1 MPPQNPFRNR
11 KAVVSGLSCT
21 QAEIATPFK
30 CRSLDWIQCF
40 DCHSQDFN
48 SFPLNASQWETGR
61 SDSKQKATPRK
72 YTNWLEM
79 LSMWNQ
85 WLPHILAPYQCVI
98 WTSSMQQWRTVC
110 GTEGVKKCD
119 HGDWNDVTWY
129 LCTKHWNPQHSPAYD
144 VIDSWSSR
152 CWSWRLS
159 AQGILG
165 LLTVSM
171 IFFRPTPSWLRPG
184 RYTRSIV
191 AKDEL

>member
-85 WLPHILAPYQCVI
+85 WLPYILAPYQCVI

-110 GTEGVKKCD
+110 ETEGVKKMWAWGLKLC
-119 HGDWNDVTWY
+119 HLVFVRRKTLTSTAFTGTW
-129 LCTKHWNPQHSPAYD
+129 CHWFLKFSMLKLMF
-144 VIDSWSSR
+144 VSSR
-152 CWSWRLS
+152 NPWIAHCFHEMFT
-159 AQGILG
+159 
-165 LLTVSM
+165 TVLVK
-171 IFFRPTPSWLRPG
+171 IICCCHG
-184 RYTRSIV
+184 NY
-191 AKDEL
+191 

>member
-61 SDSKQKATPRK
+61 SDVSKKQHQGNTQTGWKCFPCEISGCRI
-72 YTNWLEM
+72 YLRPINVWFE
-79 LSMWNQ
+79 Q
-85 WLPHILAPYQCVI
+85 VQC
-98 WTSSMQQWRTVC
+98 SN
-110 GTEGVKKCD
+110 GGPFAKLKGLKKCE
-119 HGDWNDVTWY
+119 HGGWNYVTWF
-129 LCTKHWNPQHSPAYD
+129 LCAAKHWHPQHSPAHD
-144 VIDSWSSR
+144 VTDSWSSR
-152 CWSWRLS
+152 CWSWCLS

-171 IFFRPTPSWLRPG
+171 KCSQPFLS
-184 RYTRSIV
+184 
-191 AKDEL
+191 K